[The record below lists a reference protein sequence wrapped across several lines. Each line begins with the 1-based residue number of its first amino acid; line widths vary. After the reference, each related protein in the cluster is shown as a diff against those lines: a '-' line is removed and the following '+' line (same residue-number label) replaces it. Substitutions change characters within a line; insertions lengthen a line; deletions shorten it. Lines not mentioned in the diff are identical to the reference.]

1 MREDLGYRVLD
12 AVTLRVDPDRFAST
26 PDVLSYMSF
35 PRGMAGRVNF
45 LPQHHTH
52 MESRVDVTVPM
63 EEELKDELDQ
73 HLGYGDS
80 RAEWIRE
87 AIRMRLNDQVKIE
100 VEMSDELKTQIN
112 AAVLTSEESRQEWIE
127 RAASEKLEDTS
138 D

>member
-1 MREDLGYRVLD
+1 
-12 AVTLRVDPDRFAST
+12 
-26 PDVLSYMSF
+26 
-35 PRGMAGRVNF
+35 
-45 LPQHHTH
+45 
-52 MESRVDVTVPM
+52 M
-63 EEELKDELDQ
+63 EEELRNELDQ

-112 AAVLTSEESRQEWIE
+112 AAVLTSEDSRQEWIE
-127 RAASEKLEDTS
+127 KAASEKLEDAS